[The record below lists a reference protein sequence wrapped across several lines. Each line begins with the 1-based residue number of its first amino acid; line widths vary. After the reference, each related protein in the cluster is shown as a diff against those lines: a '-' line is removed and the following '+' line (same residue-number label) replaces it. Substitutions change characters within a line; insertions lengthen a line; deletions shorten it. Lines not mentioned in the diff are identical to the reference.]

1 MKGPAMPSPILLRLS
16 VSPSRSP
23 LALLSRL
30 RVLIALR
37 RQRSSLARLD
47 DHLLRDIGLTP
58 ETAKAEADRP
68 LWDVPARWRS

>member
-1 MKGPAMPSPILLRLS
+1 M
-16 VSPSRSP
+16 
-23 LALLSRL
+23 SRL